1 MAIDSIAALLSGAAE
16 AELPLWEY
24 ILLEDLREGQ
34 SSRED
39 SLRQMRRLWD
49 AMKSSGDAYRPSER
63 SHSGLSGGDSA
74 KLQAAMENGLLYG
87 GTLLQEII
95 AEALKVSECNACMK
109 RIVAAPTAGS
119 KRPADLS
126 RA

>member
-49 AMKSSGDAYRPSER
+49 AMKSSGEP
-63 SHSGLSGGDSA
+63 
-74 KLQAAMENGLLYG
+74 
-87 GTLLQEII
+87 
-95 AEALKVSECNACMK
+95 
-109 RIVAAPTAGS
+109 
-119 KRPADLS
+119 
-126 RA
+126 